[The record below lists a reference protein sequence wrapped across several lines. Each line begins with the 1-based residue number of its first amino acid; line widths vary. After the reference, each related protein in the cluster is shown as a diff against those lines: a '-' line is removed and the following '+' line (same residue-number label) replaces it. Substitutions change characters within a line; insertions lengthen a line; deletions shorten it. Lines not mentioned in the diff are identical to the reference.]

1 MGKQI
6 FDKWGVF
13 KLKTKRIETAQRSKL
28 LDFLFLF
35 HSLNSVFLDA
45 KLTIE
50 KQFPI
55 NQRKLMHRLIYSQTN
70 PIVFI
75 FYSSFIFLYAG
86 FYCPYKF
93 INRRYQHN
101 TWLMS
106 NLFVSIRRNLIA
118 SLRFIG
124 CAQSNFST
132 IKMSLILFV
141 LKLELRQWIS
151 PTVS

>member
-1 MGKQI
+1 MEKQI
-6 FDKWGVF
+6 FDKWEVF

-45 KLTIE
+45 KLTFE

-70 PIVFI
+70 AIVFI
-75 FYSSFIFLYAG
+75 FYCSFTFLYTG

-93 INRRYQHN
+93 INRRYQHD
-101 TWLMS
+101 
-106 NLFVSIRRNLIA
+106 A
-118 SLRFIG
+118 RFDEI
-124 CAQSNFST
+124 
-132 IKMSLILFV
+132 
-141 LKLELRQWIS
+141 
-151 PTVS
+151 